1 MIQYLAWRVLTGL
14 HDSITYCFMVAGHT
28 KFSPDGFFGLIKLL
42 LRKSEVDNLED
53 LIKVIQNST
62 PGGYNIAQTIFDDN
76 GNQLVHFYEWT
87 NWLKQKFTTIPNILK
102 QHYFEFNNLYQGNI
116 KISTSSYEEK
126 TIIQIEKA
134 KSDDLNP
141 LVEKKLLGLS
151 AERQWYL
158 YEQIRNH
165 IQNPSKKDDLCP
177 MPTIIKPVKSK

>member
-1 MIQYLAWRVLTGL
+1 MIAYLAWRVLTGL

-53 LIKVIQNST
+53 LIKVVENST
-62 PGGYNIAQTIFDDN
+62 PGGYNIAQTIFDNN
-76 GNQLVHFYEWT
+76 GNQIVHFYEWT
-87 NWLKQKFTTIPNILK
+87 DWLKQNFITIPNILK
-102 QHYFEFNNLYQGNI
+102 QHYFEFNSLYQGQV
-116 KISTSSYEEK
+116 KISTSSYGEKITINIEK
-126 TIIQIEKA
+126 TKQQNNLKQ
-134 KSDDLNP
+134 
-141 LVEKKLLGLS
+141 LVEKKLPGLS

-177 MPTIIKPVKSK
+177 IPTISKIKK